1 MTGKVGGGGGRRKFG
16 GGELYGSQ
24 GEQRWDQSW
33 PTEYKWETKEN

>member
-1 MTGKVGGGGGRRKFG
+1 MTGKVGGGRSEEIW